1 MAGGTWKM
9 QDKVRPGAYINV
21 KSKGTNLNVASVSG
35 VTTIPLAIDFGPEG
49 KVIEVTVNT
58 DLTMFGYDL
67 TDKPM
72 LLVQEAL
79 KRASKVLVYRVGTGG
94 KATQTEGSLSVTA
107 KYGGERGNA
116 ISLVSKEV
124 VDDEGKFVVQ
134 TFLDSKLIDTQT
146 VQNIEE
152 MKENDLVTFSGTG
165 SMTAFSIKLAGGSN
179 TEAQAN
185 DYKAYFSAIQ
195 LFDFNT
201 MALPVSDT
209 SIKTAAT
216 SFIVRMRNDEG
227 KKCQLVLAN
236 HTVDDEAVIN
246 VKNGVILAD
255 GTTITPEQATA
266 WVAGASAAA
275 GVNQSLTYSA
285 YDGAIDV
292 SQRYL
297 NSEIEKALLNGEF
310 VFTEKRGQAIVE
322 QDINSLHSFSADK
335 DKSFSKN
342 RVLRVLDDIANN
354 TKKAFEDYFIGKVD
368 NNLDGRELFKSNRIT
383 YFNQLQG
390 LGAIQNF
397 AAEDVTV
404 EQGLEK
410 DSIVMNCAIQPVDA
424 MEKLYMTV
432 QVQ

>member
-1 MAGGTWKM
+1 M
-9 QDKVRPGAYINV
+9 QDKVRPGSYSNV